1 MGGDLKSGNQLPP
14 ISCRIFLR
22 VRLGE
27 RQQPA
32 PASCS
37 DRREG
42 GRRMNTRKMRTRRRS
57 RLAHGEKAIVMEIRK
72 RTITRK
78 KKEEV

>member
-1 MGGDLKSGNQLPP
+1 MGGDSESGNQLPP
-14 ISCRIFLR
+14 ISCRILLR

-32 PASCS
+32 PASFS

-42 GRRMNTRKMRTRRRS
+42 GRRMNMSKMRTWRRS
-57 RLAHGEKAIVMEIRK
+57 RLAHGEKGTVMEIRK

-78 KKEEV
+78 KKEV